1 VSRRAIERD
10 ATRAKRLV
18 VFGEIVG
25 TPLQKMSDGTG
36 EARSRAR
43 QHKKNDRR
51 YKMSNPMFLDATKKA
66 IKQRK
71 KNALIHG
78 IYGKDILLPW
88 ESRKDFELLLIEL
101 QNEFKPD
108 GRTEYDIVF
117 DMAHLR
123 WQKYRLHQ
131 MHIAAAYGNPF
142 VADLV
147 NTRKKSWLAMRRH
160 LTSES
165 KTKRTISAGLDEIFL
180 EQAREA
186 VQFLGKAISDGEI
199 NKSRIKFDQKR
210 AFIDVIENYLTEALG
225 PRLDAE
231 DLLSRTYS
239 PEYLEPLVRLEAMID
254 ARIDK
259 ALARLL
265 SLKEYKRIVAIREPP
280 SLPPAISTP
289 LAPQPDGDD

>member
-66 IKQRK
+66 IKQCK

-88 ESRKDFELLLIEL
+88 ESLKDFELLLIEL

-108 GRTEYDIVF
+108 GRMEHDIVF

-131 MHIAAAYGNPF
+131 MHTVAAYGNPF
-142 VADLV
+142 MADLV
-147 NTRKKSWLAMRRH
+147 NTGKKSWLEMSRR

-165 KTKRTISAGLDEIFL
+165 KAKRTISAGLDELFL

-186 VQFLGKAISDGEI
+186 VQSLGKAISDGEI
-199 NKSRIKFDQKR
+199 NKSKIKFDQKK
-210 AFIDVIENYLTEALG
+210 AFIEVIENYLTEALG
-225 PRLDAE
+225 PRLGAE

-265 SLKEYKRIVAIREPP
+265 SLKEYKRIAAIREPP
-280 SLPPAISTP
+280 SIPPAISTP
-289 LAPQPDGDD
+289 

>member
-1 VSRRAIERD
+1 
-10 ATRAKRLV
+10 
-18 VFGEIVG
+18 
-25 TPLQKMSDGTG
+25 
-36 EARSRAR
+36 
-43 QHKKNDRR
+43 
-51 YKMSNPMFLDATKKA
+51 MSNPMFFDATKRA
-66 IKQRK
+66 IKQRQ

-265 SLKEYKRIVAIREPP
+265 SLKEYKRIAAIREPP

>member
-1 VSRRAIERD
+1 
-10 ATRAKRLV
+10 
-18 VFGEIVG
+18 
-25 TPLQKMSDGTG
+25 
-36 EARSRAR
+36 
-43 QHKKNDRR
+43 
-51 YKMSNPMFLDATKKA
+51 MSNPMLLDATKKA

-108 GRTEYDIVF
+108 GRMEHDIVF

-131 MHIAAAYGNPF
+131 MHTVAAYGNPF
-142 VADLV
+142 MADLV
-147 NTRKKSWLAMRRH
+147 NTGKKSWLEMSRR

-165 KTKRTISAGLDEIFL
+165 KAKRTISAGLDELFL

-186 VQFLGKAISDGEI
+186 VQSLGKAISDGEI
-199 NKSRIKFDQKR
+199 NKSKIKFDQKK
-210 AFIDVIENYLTEALG
+210 AFIEVIENYLTEALG
-225 PRLDAE
+225 PRLGAE

-265 SLKEYKRIVAIREPP
+265 SLKEYKRIAAIREPP
-280 SLPPAISTP
+280 SIPPAISTP
-289 LAPQPDGDD
+289 